1 MGESIW
7 KEDHIK
13 NLGRFILTFSIIV
26 SIFTTF
32 ISFDNGRLGN
42 GSLSNTIIFSLT
54 CIFLILSG
62 VSMRT
67 KYPEYYRYQ
76 IIGATILLSTVLIVD
91 IIPRIIY
98 LN

>member
-1 MGESIW
+1 MERRSY
-7 KEDHIK
+7 K
-13 NLGRFILTFSIIV
+13 NLGRFILAFSIIV

-42 GSLSNTIIFSLT
+42 GSLSSAIAFSLT

-62 VSMRT
+62 VRMKT

-76 IIGATILLSTVLIVD
+76 VIGAIILLLMVLIID
-91 IIPRIIY
+91 IIPRVIY
-98 LN
+98 LI

>member
-1 MGESIW
+1 MERRLY
-7 KEDHIK
+7 K
-13 NLGRFILTFSIIV
+13 NIGRLILAFSIIV

-42 GSLSNTIIFSLT
+42 GSLSSTIAFSLT

-62 VSMRT
+62 VRMKT

-76 IIGATILLSTVLIVD
+76 VIGATTLLLMVLIID
-91 IIPRIIY
+91 IIPRVIY
-98 LN
+98 LI